1 MKEYEGQLK
10 ADDKRFAI
18 VASRF
23 NQLVVEKLV
32 QGAAGQLQ
40 KLGAS
45 SNSIS
50 AFYVPGAFE
59 IPAVARRL
67 AHSNAFNAV
76 ICLGAVIRGE
86 TPHFDYVAGESAKG
100 IAQIANASP
109 VPVIY
114 GVLTTE
120 TVAQAMDR
128 AGSKSGN
135 KGSDAAQ
142 AAVEMIHLFELIE
155 KQLGE

>member
-1 MKEYEGQLK
+1 MKEYEGKLK
-10 ADDKRFAI
+10 ADGKRFAI

-23 NQLVVEKLV
+23 NHLIVERLV

-45 SNSIS
+45 ADAIS

-59 IPAVARRL
+59 IPAVAGRL
-67 AHSNAFNAV
+67 AQSKQFDAV

-100 IAQIANASP
+100 IAQVASDSP

-114 GVLTTE
+114 GILTTE
-120 TVAQAMDR
+120 TVGQAMDR
-128 AGSKSGN
+128 AGGKAGN

-142 AAVEMIHLFELIE
+142 AAVEMVNLFELIE
-155 KQLGE
+155 TQR

>member
-1 MKEYEGQLK
+1 MKEYEGQLN
-10 ADDKRFAI
+10 ASGKRFAI

-23 NQLVVEKLV
+23 NQLIVEKLV
-32 QGAAGQLQ
+32 QGAVGQLQ
-40 KLGAS
+40 KLGA
-45 SNSIS
+45 NTEHVS

-59 IPAVARRL
+59 IPAIARRL
-67 AHSNAFNAV
+67 TASGKFDAV

-100 IAQIANASP
+100 IARLASEST

-128 AGSKSGN
+128 AGSKAGN

-142 AAVEMIHLFELIE
+142 AAVEMAHLFELIE
-155 KQLGE
+155 KQL